1 LNLYENSRDVLSRL
15 RQQNNSGIPL
25 ENVARTTDDGCFN
38 ASGSIHPS
46 NHPISSTY
54 HTDHEVTSSNSSCHE
69 QQHLL
74 GGNSSNYVSM
84 TARQRL
90 TADYEPME
98 FERAERDSSEETA
111 SGEYCD
117 GTAVSDGPLS
127 YPDFVCDRRHSEY
140 RRSTSTPAE
149 ASGAYNYDTVDSMDI
164 MSDRYVLRRI
174 RNILRDYLM
183 RF

>member
-15 RQQNNSGIPL
+15 RQQTDSGIPL
-25 ENVARTTDDGCFN
+25 ENVARTPDDSCFN
-38 ASGSIHPS
+38 PPNI
-46 NHPISSTY
+46 STY

-74 GGNSSNYVSM
+74 GSNSSNYVSM

-90 TADYEPME
+90 AADYEPME

-117 GTAVSDGPLS
+117 GIAVSDGPLS

-164 MSDRYVLRRI
+164 MSDRYVDELGT
-174 RNILRDYLM
+174 
-183 RF
+183 F